1 MPAKL
6 LIASRGEIAVRIL
19 RAAAELGMR
28 TVAVF
33 SRDDA
38 ESLHRPLADESHTL
52 ARAGAAAYLDIDA
65 ILRAAKDTGCD
76 AIHPGYGFLSENA
89 EFARRCAEAN
99 LTFVG
104 PRPEVLA
111 LFGNK
116 AHARATAERLGVP
129 ILSGTSEP
137 TSLSEAVDFFAALP
151 ATGAM
156 LIKAIGG
163 GGGRGMRVVRRREEL
178 EDAYARCQS
187 EARAAFGNGD
197 VYVEQLLPC
206 ARHVEV
212 QIVGDGSGAVS
223 HLGERDC
230 SIQRRHQKLV
240 EIAPAPGLPDGLR
253 QRLVTAATTLAA
265 SVRYDNI
272 GTFEFLVDASALS
285 AESPFAFI
293 EANPRLQV
301 EHTVTE
307 EVYGVDLVAIQLEL
321 AGGRSL
327 ADLGLL
333 QVDVPVPRGAAIQ
346 ARINMET
353 MQADGATRPSSGT
366 LSAFVPACGPGI
378 RVDTFG
384 YAGYTPSGRFDA
396 LLAKLIAYHP
406 SGRFEYVVSR
416 LQCALAEFRVDGVSV
431 NIPFLQRLLRHPA
444 FRNAAFHTRFIDDHL
459 AELVVPDESAPTAP
473 EPPSAPPEPAVASEP
488 LPPPAEPSEPGP
500 AAPPPRQIDKPH
512 GTVPVASPLQGT
524 IVSVEVREGAAIR
537 AGQLLVVVESM
548 KMEHEVH
555 ADLDGVVRRV
565 FVDQG
570 GVVNAGEPLLFVEA
584 TISQEAGVSVDRECQ
599 ELT

>member
-6 LIASRGEIAVRIL
+6 LIANRGEIAVRVL
-19 RAAAELGMR
+19 RAAAELGTR
-28 TVAVF
+28 TVAVY
-33 SRDDA
+33 SQDDA
-38 ESLHRPLADESHTL
+38 ESLHRRLADESHAL
-52 ARAGAAAYLDIDA
+52 ARAGAAAYLDVDA
-65 ILRAAKDTGCD
+65 ILQAAKDTGCD
-76 AIHPGYGFLSENA
+76 AIHPGYGFLSENT

-104 PRPEVLA
+104 PRPELLA
-111 LFGNK
+111 LFGDK
-116 AHARATAERLGVP
+116 AEARALAERLGVP
-129 ILSGTSEP
+129 ILSGTSGP
-137 TSLSEAVDFFAALP
+137 TSLSEAADFFDALP

-163 GGGRGMRVVRRREEL
+163 GGGRGMRVVRRREDL

-197 VYVEQLLPC
+197 VYVEQLLPR

-240 EIAPAPGLPDGLR
+240 EIAPAPDLPDGLR
-253 QRLVTAATTLAA
+253 QRLVTAASTLAA
-265 SVRYDNI
+265 SVRYDSV
-272 GTFEFLVDASALS
+272 GTFEFLVDAGALGPQS
-285 AESPFAFI
+285 SFAFI

-321 AGGRSL
+321 AAGRGL

-333 QVDVPVPRGAAIQ
+333 QVDVPVPRGVAIQ
-346 ARINMET
+346 ARVNMET
-353 MQADGATRPSSGT
+353 MQADGTTRPSGGT

-406 SGRFEYVVSR
+406 SGRFEHALNR
-416 LQCALAEFRVDGVSV
+416 LQRALAEFHVAGVAV
-431 NIPFLQRLLRHPA
+431 NIPFLQRLLQHPA
-444 FRNAAFHTRFIDDHL
+444 FRSAAFHTRFIDDYL
-459 AELVVPDESAPTAP
+459 TELVVPDEPAPVAP
-473 EPPSAPPEPAVASEP
+473 ESPAVFEPLSTPLQPAAASEPPPLPPDKPPEPEP
-488 LPPPAEPSEPGP
+488 AALPPS
-500 AAPPPRQIDKPH
+500 QIDAPQ

-524 IVSVEVREGAAIR
+524 IVSVEVREGATVKT
-537 AGQLLVVVESM
+537 GQLLVVVESM

-555 ADLDGVVRRV
+555 ADVGGIVRRV
-565 FVDQG
+565 VVDEG
-570 GVVNAGEPLLFVEA
+570 GVINAGEPLLFVEA
-584 TISQEAGVSVDRECQ
+584 AA
-599 ELT
+599 

>member
-6 LIASRGEIAVRIL
+6 LIANRGEIAVRIL

-33 SRDDA
+33 SQDDA
-38 ESLHRPLADESHTL
+38 ESLHRRSADESCAL
-52 ARAGAAAYLDIDA
+52 AKAGAAAYLDIDA

-89 EFARRCAEAN
+89 DFARRCADAN

-111 LFGNK
+111 LFSDK
-116 AHARATAERLGVP
+116 AEARALAERLG
-129 ILSGTSEP
+129 
-137 TSLSEAVDFFAALP
+137 AADFFNALP

-163 GGGRGMRVVRRREEL
+163 GGGRGMRVVQRREEL
-178 EDAYARCQS
+178 KDAYARCQS

-197 VYVEQLLPC
+197 VYVEQFLPR

-253 QRLVTAATTLAA
+253 QRLATAATTLAS

-272 GTFEFLVDASALS
+272 GTFEFLVDASTLS
-285 AESPFAFI
+285 AGSPFAFI

-327 ADLGLL
+327 AALGLL
-333 QVDVPVPRGAAIQ
+333 QADVPAPRGVAIQ

-353 MQADGATRPSSGT
+353 MQADGAARPSSGT

-396 LLAKLIAYHP
+396 LLAKLIACHP
-406 SGRFEYVVSR
+406 SGRFEYAVSR
-416 LQCALAEFRVDGVSV
+416 LQRALAEFYVAGVAV
-431 NIPFLQRLLRHPA
+431 NIPFLQRLVQHPA
-444 FRNAAFHTRFIDDHL
+444 FRNAAFHTRFLDDHL
-459 AELVVPDESAPTAP
+459 AELVVPDDRASVAPASSSTP
-473 EPPSAPPEPAVASEP
+473 TEPVAAREQPSPPPVEPPEPK
-488 LPPPAEPSEPGP
+488 P
-500 AAPPPRQIDKPH
+500 AAQSPRRIDKPH

-524 IVSVEVREGAAIR
+524 IVSVEVREGATVR
-537 AGQLLVVVESM
+537 TGQLLVVVESM

-555 ADLDGVVRRV
+555 ANVEGVVRRV
-565 FVDQG
+565 VVDEG
-570 GVVNAGEPLLFVEA
+570 GVINAGEPLLFVEA
-584 TISQEAGVSVDRECQ
+584 AA
-599 ELT
+599 

>member
-6 LIASRGEIAVRIL
+6 LIANRGEIAVRIH
-19 RAAAELGMR
+19 RAAAELGTR
-28 TVAVF
+28 TVAVY
-33 SRDDA
+33 SQDDA
-38 ESLHRPLADESHTL
+38 EALHRRLADESRAL
-52 ARAGAAAYLDIDA
+52 AKAGAAAYLDMDA
-65 ILRAAKDTGCD
+65 ILQAAKDTGCD
-76 AIHPGYGFLSENA
+76 AIHPGYGFLSENV

-104 PRPEVLA
+104 PRPELLA
-111 LFGNK
+111 LFGDK
-116 AHARATAERLGVP
+116 VEARALAERLGVP
-129 ILSGTSEP
+129 ILSGTSTP
-137 TSLSEAVDFFAALP
+137 TSLSEAADFFNALP
-151 ATGAM
+151 DGGAM

-178 EDAYARCQS
+178 ADAYARCQS

-197 VYVEQLLPC
+197 VYVEQLLPR

-253 QRLVTAATTLAA
+253 QRLVTAAITLAA
-265 SVRYDNI
+265 SVRYDNV
-272 GTFEFLVDASALS
+272 GTFEFLVDTTALS
-285 AESPFAFI
+285 SASSFAFI

-333 QVDVPVPRGAAIQ
+333 QVDVPVPRGVAIQ

-353 MQADGATRPSSGT
+353 MQPDGATRPSSGT
-366 LSAFVPACGPGI
+366 LNAFVPACGPGI

-396 LLAKLIAYHP
+396 LLAKLIAYHA
-406 SGRFEYVVSR
+406 SGRFEHAVRR
-416 LQCALAEFRVDGVSV
+416 LQRALAEFRADGVAV
-431 NIPFLQRLLRHPA
+431 NIPFLRRLLQHPA
-444 FRNAAFHTRFIDDHL
+444 FRNAAFHTRFIDEHL
-459 AELVVPDESAPTAP
+459 AELVVPDEPASVAP
-473 EPPSAPPEPAVASEP
+473 EASAASKPPSMTTDPEPAAASEP
-488 LPPPAEPSEPGP
+488 PPSPPAASPEPEP
-500 AAPPPRQIDKPH
+500 AAAPPRQIDQPR
-512 GTVPVASPLQGT
+512 GTVPVVSPLQGA
-524 IVSVEVREGAAIR
+524 IVSVEVRAGAAIR

-555 ADLDGVVRRV
+555 ADADGVVRRV
-565 FVDQG
+565 VVDEG
-570 GVVNAGEPLLFVEA
+570 GVVNAGEPLLFVETA
-584 TISQEAGVSVDRECQ
+584 A
-599 ELT
+599 

>member
-1 MPAKL
+1 MLAKL
-6 LIASRGEIAVRIL
+6 LIANRGEIAVRIL
-19 RAAAELGMR
+19 RAAAELGIR
-28 TVAVF
+28 TVTLF
-33 SRDDA
+33 SQDDT
-38 ESLHRPLADESHTL
+38 ESLHRRLTDESRAL
-52 ARAGAAAYLDIDA
+52 ARAGAAGYLDVDA
-65 ILRAAKDTGCD
+65 ILQAAKDTGCD

-89 EFARRCAEAN
+89 EFARHCADAN

-104 PRPEVLA
+104 PRPELLA

-116 AHARATAERLGVP
+116 AHARTMAEQLGVP
-129 ILSGTSEP
+129 ILSGTSIP
-137 TSLSEAVDFFAALP
+137 TSLSEAADFFDALP
-151 ATGAM
+151 AAGAM

-163 GGGRGMRVVRRREEL
+163 GGGRGMRVVQRREEL

-187 EARAAFGNGD
+187 EARAAFGTGD
-197 VYVEQLLPC
+197 VYVEQLLPR
-206 ARHVEV
+206 ARHIEV

-240 EIAPAPGLPDGLR
+240 EMAPAPGLPDGLR
-253 QRLVTAATTLAA
+253 QRLVTAAITLAA

-272 GTFEFLVDASALS
+272 GTFEFLIDTSALS
-285 AESPFAFI
+285 PQSPFAFI

-321 AGGRSL
+321 AAGRSL

-333 QVDVPVPRGAAIQ
+333 QGDMPAPRGVAIQ

-353 MQADGATRPSSGT
+353 MRADGATRPSGGT

-384 YAGYTPSGRFDA
+384 YAGYTPSARFDA
-396 LLAKLIAYHP
+396 LLAKLIASHP
-406 SGRFEYVVSR
+406 SGRFEHAVSR
-416 LQCALAEFRVDGVSV
+416 LQRALAEFHVDGVAV
-431 NIPFLQRLLRHPA
+431 NISFLQRLLRHPS
-444 FRNAAFHTRFIDDHL
+444 FRNDAFHTRFIDDHL
-459 AELVVPDESAPTAP
+459 AELVVPHEQIPAALDTPSEPAESVAAS
-473 EPPSAPPEPAVASEP
+473 EPPSPS
-488 LPPPAEPSEPGP
+488 AEPSEPDLRKSEST
-500 AAPPPRQIDKPH
+500 APSRQVDRPP
-512 GTVPVASPLQGT
+512 GTSPVASPLQGT
-524 IVSVEVREGAAIR
+524 IVSVEVHEGAAIR

-555 ADLDGVVRRV
+555 ADSDGVVRRV
-565 FVDQG
+565 VVDEG

-584 TISQEAGVSVDRECQ
+584 AA
-599 ELT
+599 

>member
-6 LIASRGEIAVRIL
+6 LIANRGEIAVRIL

-28 TVAVF
+28 TVGVF
-33 SRDDA
+33 SQDDA
-38 ESLHRPLADESHTL
+38 ESLHRRLADESCAL
-52 ARAGAAAYLDIDA
+52 AKTGAAAYLDIDA

-89 EFARRCAEAN
+89 DFARRCADAN

-137 TSLSEAVDFFAALP
+137 TSLSEAVDFFDALP
-151 ATGAM
+151 ATGAI

-163 GGGRGMRVVRRREEL
+163 GGGRGMRVVQRREEL

-197 VYVEQLLPC
+197 VYVEQLLPR

-265 SVRYDNI
+265 SVRYDNV

-285 AESPFAFI
+285 PQSLFAFI

-333 QVDVPVPRGAAIQ
+333 QVDVPAPRGVAIQ

-353 MQADGATRPSSGT
+353 MQADGATWPSSGT

-406 SGRFEYVVSR
+406 SGRFEYAVSR
-416 LQCALAEFRVDGVSV
+416 LQRALAEFRVDGVAV

-444 FRNAAFHTRFIDDHL
+444 FRSAAFHTRFIDDHL

-473 EPPSAPPEPAVASEP
+473 TAPEPPSAPPEPATASEP
-488 LPPPAEPSEPGP
+488 PPPPAEPPEPEP
-500 AAPPPRQIDKPH
+500 ALPPARQIDKPH

-524 IVSVEVREGAAIR
+524 IVSVEVREGATVR
-537 AGQLLVVVESM
+537 TGQLLVVVESM

-555 ADLDGVVRRV
+555 ADVDGVVQRV
-565 FVDQG
+565 VVNEG
-570 GVVNAGEPLLFVEA
+570 GVINAGEPLLFVESSA
-584 TISQEAGVSVDRECQ
+584 
-599 ELT
+599 

>member
-6 LIASRGEIAVRIL
+6 LIANRGEIAVRIH
-19 RAAAELGMR
+19 RAAAELGRR

-33 SRDDA
+33 SQDDA
-38 ESLHRPLADESHTL
+38 ESLHRRMADEPRAL
-52 ARAGAAAYLDIDA
+52 PKAGAAAYLDIDA
-65 ILRAAKDTGCD
+65 ILQAARDTGCD

-89 EFARRCAEAN
+89 EFARRCAEAD

-104 PRPEVLA
+104 PRPELLA
-111 LFGNK
+111 LFGDK
-116 AHARATAERLGVP
+116 AEARALAERLGVP
-129 ILSGTSEP
+129 ILSGTAGP
-137 TSLSEAVDFFAALP
+137 TSLSEAADFFDALP

-156 LIKAIGG
+156 LIKAISG
-163 GGGRGMRVVRRREEL
+163 GGGRGMRVVRRRAEL
-178 EDAYARCQS
+178 ADAYARCQS

-197 VYVEQLLPC
+197 VYVEQLLPR

-253 QRLVTAATTLAA
+253 QRLVTAAITLAA
-265 SVRYDNI
+265 SVRYDNV
-272 GTFEFLVDASALS
+272 GTFEFLVDAGALGS
-285 AESPFAFI
+285 QSSFAFI

-307 EVYGVDLVAIQLEL
+307 EVYGVDLVAVQLEL
-321 AGGRSL
+321 ASGRSL

-333 QVDVPVPRGAAIQ
+333 QVDVPAPRGVAIQ

-353 MQADGATRPSSGT
+353 MQADGT

-396 LLAKLIAYHP
+396 LLAKLIACHP
-406 SGRFEYVVSR
+406 SGRFEHAASR
-416 LQCALAEFRVDGVSV
+416 LQRALAEFHVAGVAV
-431 NIPFLQRLLRHPA
+431 NVPFLQRLLRHPA
-444 FRNAAFHTRFIDDHL
+444 FRSAAFHTRFIDDHL
-459 AELVVPDESAPTAP
+459 AELVVPDEHTSVGPEAPGAP
-473 EPPSAPPEPAVASEP
+473 PQPVAASEPPPAPPAKPPEPQ
-488 LPPPAEPSEPGP
+488 P
-500 AAPPPRQIDKPH
+500 AAPPARQIDTPH
-512 GTVPVASPLQGT
+512 GTVSVPSPLQGT
-524 IVSVEVREGAAIR
+524 IVSVEVREGAAVR

-555 ADLDGVVRRV
+555 ASVEGVVRRV
-565 FVDQG
+565 VVDEG
-570 GVVNAGEPLLFVEA
+570 GVINAGEPLLFVEA
-584 TISQEAGVSVDRECQ
+584 AA
-599 ELT
+599 

>member
-6 LIASRGEIAVRIL
+6 LIANRGEIAVRIL

-33 SRDDA
+33 SQDDA
-38 ESLHRPLADESHTL
+38 ESLHRRSADESRAL
-52 ARAGAAAYLDIDA
+52 AKAGAAAYLDIDA

-76 AIHPGYGFLSENA
+76 AIHPGYGFLSETA
-89 EFARRCAEAN
+89 AFARRCADAS

-197 VYVEQLLPC
+197 VYVEQLLPR

-333 QVDVPVPRGAAIQ
+333 QVDVPAPRGVAIQ

-406 SGRFEYVVSR
+406 SGRFEYAVSR
-416 LQCALAEFRVDGVSV
+416 LQRALAEFRVDGVAV

-488 LPPPAEPSEPGP
+488 PPPSVQAPQTGACRATAPDRQAARDPIRYVTP
-500 AAPPPRQIDKPH
+500 ARHHRQRRGARGRH
-512 GTVPVASPLQGT
+512 GTNRTTAGRGG
-524 IVSVEVREGAAIR
+524 IDEDGARGSRRRGRRR
-537 AGQLLVVVESM
+537 APRRRGRGRCRQRGRT
-548 KMEHEVH
+548 
-555 ADLDGVVRRV
+555 AVVR
-565 FVDQG
+565 G
-570 GVVNAGEPLLFVEA
+570 SCCVVGYLSP
-584 TISQEAGVSVDRECQ
+584 
-599 ELT
+599 

>member
-6 LIASRGEIAVRIL
+6 LIANRGEIAVRIL

-33 SRDDA
+33 SQDDA
-38 ESLHRPLADESHTL
+38 ESLHRRLADASHAL
-52 ARAGAAAYLDIDA
+52 AKAGAAAYLDIDA
-65 ILRAAKDTGCD
+65 ILQAAKETGCD

-89 EFARRCAEAN
+89 EFARRCAEAD

-104 PRPEVLA
+104 PSPELLA
-111 LFGNK
+111 LFGDK
-116 AHARATAERLGVP
+116 AEARALAERLGVP
-129 ILSGTSEP
+129 ILSGTAGP
-137 TSLSEAVDFFAALP
+137 TSLSEAADFFDALP
-151 ATGAM
+151 ATGAV

-178 EDAYARCQS
+178 KDAYARCQS

-197 VYVEQLLPC
+197 VYVEQLLPR

-240 EIAPAPGLPDGLR
+240 EIAPAPSLPDGLR
-253 QRLVTAATTLAA
+253 QRLVTAASTLAA

-272 GTFEFLVDASALS
+272 GTFEFLVDAGALGS
-285 AESPFAFI
+285 QSSFAFI

-307 EVYGVDLVAIQLEL
+307 EVYGVDLVAVQLEL
-321 AGGRSL
+321 ASGRSL

-333 QVDVPVPRGAAIQ
+333 QVDVPAPRGVAIQ

-353 MQADGATRPSSGT
+353 MQADGATRPSGGT

-406 SGRFEYVVSR
+406 SGRLEHAASR
-416 LQCALAEFRVDGVSV
+416 LQRALAEFHVDGVAV

-444 FRNAAFHTRFIDDHL
+444 FRSAAFHTRFVDDHL
-459 AELVVPDESAPTAP
+459 AELVVADEDAPVAP
-473 EPPSAPPEPAVASEP
+473 EAMAVSVPPSAPPQPVAASEP
-488 LPPPAEPSEPGP
+488 PLAPPVTPPEPEP
-500 AAPPPRQIDKPH
+500 AAPPPRQIDTPH
-512 GTVPVASPLQGT
+512 GTVPIPSPLQGT
-524 IVSVEVREGAAIR
+524 IVSVEVRQGAAIR

-555 ADLDGVVRRV
+555 ADMDGVVRHV
-565 FVDQG
+565 VVDEG
-570 GVVNAGEPLLFVEA
+570 GVINAGEPLLFVEA
-584 TISQEAGVSVDRECQ
+584 AA
-599 ELT
+599 

>member
-6 LIASRGEIAVRIL
+6 LIANRGEIAVRIL
-19 RAAAELGMR
+19 RAAAELGTR

-33 SRDDA
+33 SQDDA
-38 ESLHRPLADESHTL
+38 ESLHRRLADESRAL
-52 ARAGAAAYLDIDA
+52 AKAGAAAYLDIDA
-65 ILRAAKDTGCD
+65 ILQAAKSSGCD

-89 EFARRCAEAN
+89 EFARRCADAN

-104 PRPEVLA
+104 PRPELLA
-111 LFGNK
+111 LFGDK
-116 AHARATAERLGVP
+116 SEARALAERLGVP
-129 ILSGTSEP
+129 ILSGTAGP
-137 TSLSEAVDFFAALP
+137 TSLSDAADFFDALP

-197 VYVEQLLPC
+197 VYVEQLLPR

-265 SVRYDNI
+265 SVRYDNV
-272 GTFEFLVDASALS
+272 GTFEFLVDANALS
-285 AESPFAFI
+285 AQSSFAFI

-321 AGGRSL
+321 ADGRSL

-333 QVDVPVPRGAAIQ
+333 QVDVPAPRGVAIQ

-353 MQADGATRPSSGT
+353 MQADGATRPSSGI

-384 YAGYTPSGRFDA
+384 YAGYAPSGRFDA

-406 SGRFEYVVSR
+406 SGRIERAVSR
-416 LQCALAEFRVDGVSV
+416 LQRALAEFRVAGVAV

-444 FRNAAFHTRFIDDHL
+444 FCSAAFHTRFIDDHL
-459 AELVVPDESAPTAP
+459 ADLVVSDEPAPAVSDL
-473 EPPSAPPEPAVASEP
+473 PSAPPEPAAASEP
-488 LPPPAEPSEPGP
+488 SPPSAKPPESAP
-500 AAPPPRQIDKPH
+500 AAPPLRQVGAPH
-512 GTVPVASPLQGT
+512 GTAPVSSPLQGT
-524 IVSVEVREGAAIR
+524 IVSVEVREGATVR
-537 AGQLLVVVESM
+537 PGQLLVVVESM

-555 ADLDGVVRRV
+555 ADMGGIVRRV
-565 FVDQG
+565 VVDEG
-570 GVVNAGEPLLFVEA
+570 GVINAGEPLLFVEA
-584 TISQEAGVSVDRECQ
+584 AV
-599 ELT
+599 